1 LVISSSSSSFQ
12 HQQLLFPPGQLQLL
26 QELTSASSLL
36 DAAWLEKVRRA
47 IGLKSMLPPPTEME
61 VARIVI
67 PLVFE
72 VSFDRKDV

>member
-12 HQQLLFPPGQLQLL
+12 HQQLLFPPGQL

-61 VARIVI
+61 VARIAI